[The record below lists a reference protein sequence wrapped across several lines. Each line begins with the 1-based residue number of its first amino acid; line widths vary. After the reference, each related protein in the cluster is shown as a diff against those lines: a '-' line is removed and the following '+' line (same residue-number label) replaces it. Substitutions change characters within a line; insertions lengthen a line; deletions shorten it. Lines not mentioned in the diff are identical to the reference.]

1 MERAGTSEHWL
12 HTGLYTVLVEG
23 DDMNEPVADAVRGI
37 LDGHMVLTRRLAE
50 QGHYPA
56 IEVLGSVSRLINEL
70 NTPEALGAAPGLTE
84 LLAAYRQAEDLIN
97 IGAYAEGTN
106 PKIDRALRLMERINA
121 FLRQPQ
127 DQGVTLAASREQ
139 LLRLMQEK

>member
-1 MERAGTSEHWL
+1 M
-12 HTGLYTVLVEG
+12 
-23 DDMNEPVADAVRGI
+23 
-37 LDGHMVLTRRLAE
+37 
-50 QGHYPA
+50 
-56 IEVLGSVSRLINEL
+56 LGSVSRLISEL
-70 NTPEALGAAPGLTE
+70 NTPEVLGAARGLTE
-84 LLAAYRQAEDLIN
+84 LLAAYRRAEDLIN

-127 DQGVTLAASREQ
+127 EQGVTLAASREQ